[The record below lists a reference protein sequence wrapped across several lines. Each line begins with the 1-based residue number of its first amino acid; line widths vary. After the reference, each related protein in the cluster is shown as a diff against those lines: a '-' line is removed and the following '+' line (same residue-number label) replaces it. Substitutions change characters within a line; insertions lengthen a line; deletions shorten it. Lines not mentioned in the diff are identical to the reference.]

1 MRIDEYARR
10 YTATIS
16 GVIRKTN
23 CGRRFTLLD
32 LLVAGILQRG
42 QPDERKVWAYNTAYM
57 CLLLHKEYDMLTVWK
72 GGECVIQSRSNLT
85 PDEDDPSWL
94 EAYRFTVWEVEANA
108 KLHAVLQC
116 PASLNK
122 ITRDIKRLCC
132 LNGFLFSHYTRF
144 QFDMS
149 RHARFD
155 QRTDFDQRRDP
166 PHLSWTWE
174 FEFWLSLKGRH
185 YKCITNAFHG
195 MTCSSKIRDFF
206 FHSGMPESSAKIL
219 PISQYAWELMN
230 MLEDTRP
237 QSQVWSERP
246 IAAADSLFW
255 IFWWQGFCKE
265 ARMKRLS
272 WRKIIDTSGVSPFC
286 QDAKIMQDWWGRS
299 APLVAAFVLQ
309 ETMACLCYDMLH
321 FFCVLFPSCLVVLC
335 RAMSCSFFSRC
346 RGFAASWQPRGRK
359 RWPVLVVMAG
369 LWDNSFLEDFWRFLV
384 RRKH

>member
-1 MRIDEYARR
+1 MPVVAQRIWYACCLEGGRVCDTKQVKFDAWRR
-10 YTATIS
+10 WS
-16 GVIRKTN
+16 
-23 CGRRFTLLD
+23 F
-32 LLVAGILQRG
+32 LVGSLQ
-42 QPDERKVWAYNTAYM
+42 VYS
-57 CLLLHKEYDMLTVWK
+57 LV
-72 GGECVIQSRSNLT
+72 SRSQRKA
-85 PDEDDPSWL
+85 PCS
-94 EAYRFTVWEVEANA
+94 
-108 KLHAVLQC
+108 LQC

-265 ARMKRLS
+265 ASLMKGKYEHIILHTCACCCTKNMICLLFGRGASVWYKAGQIWRLTKMILLG
-272 WRKIIDTSGVSPFC
+272 WKLTG
-286 QDAKIMQDWWGRS
+286 
-299 APLVAAFVLQ
+299 LQ
-309 ETMACLCYDMLH
+309 
-321 FFCVLFPSCLVVLC
+321 F
-335 RAMSCSFFSRC
+335 
-346 RGFAASWQPRGRK
+346 GK
-359 RWPVLVVMAG
+359 
-369 LWDNSFLEDFWRFLV
+369 
-384 RRKH
+384 